1 MGKSPQLWF
10 PDAFTASVEME
21 EDHRIVAGR
30 VADFGSR
37 FTAGLLDT
45 LILLPWQ
52 LGAAAVIFARVP
64 EAATPAG
71 ALAVAAAMAMGGFIV
86 SAFLEIATAGQT
98 FGKNALGLRV
108 AAHNG
113 TVPSARQILV
123 RNLLRFVDA
132 LPACGIVAGLAIATS
147 PDRTRLGDRAART
160 LVVYADPLR
169 ELMARARVPESVL
182 TSPDDGYMLETLL
195 ARLGELRAEVAP
207 LAVAQLAHSL
217 HDRYGAPDD
226 ASDADYRNGRH
237 LEYLRAFLH
246 EQKAAAGDAPE

>member
-21 EDHRIVAGR
+21 EERLIVAGR
-30 VADFGSR
+30 VADLGSR
-37 FTAGLLDT
+37 LVAGLIDT
-45 LILLPWQ
+45 LVLLPWQ
-52 LGAAAVIFARVP
+52 LGAAAIIFARVP
-64 EAATPAG
+64 EASTVPG
-71 ALAVAAAMAMGGFIV
+71 ALAVAAAMGMGGFLV
-86 SAFLEIATAGQT
+86 SAFLEVATAGQT

-108 AAHNG
+108 TTHTG
-113 TVPSARQILV
+113 GVPTAGQILV

-169 ELMARARVPESVL
+169 ELMARVRVPESVL

-207 LAVAQLAHSL
+207 LAVAQLARVL
-217 HDRYGAPDD
+217 YDRYGAPDD

-237 LEYLRAFLH
+237 LEYLRALLH
-246 EQKAAAGDAPE
+246 EQKAAGDAPE